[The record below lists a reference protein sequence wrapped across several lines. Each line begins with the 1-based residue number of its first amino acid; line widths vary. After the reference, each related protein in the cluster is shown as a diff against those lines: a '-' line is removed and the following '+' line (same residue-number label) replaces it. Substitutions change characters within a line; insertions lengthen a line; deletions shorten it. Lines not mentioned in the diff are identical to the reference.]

1 MAEVELGD
9 GEDSEDGESE
19 EEAGLEGEQ
28 MEQMEQ
34 MERMEHNPHMVMM
47 NEDSMDVAR
56 MQSNFHPSEVH
67 AGTTVM
73 RFH

>member
-28 MEQMEQ
+28 MEQ
-34 MERMEHNPHMVMM
+34 MEHNPHMVMM

>member
-9 GEDSEDGESE
+9 GEDSEDGEESE
-19 EEAGLEGEQ
+19 EEVCMEGEQ
-28 MEQMEQ
+28 MD
-34 MERMEHNPHMVMM
+34 HMVMM

-56 MQSNFHPSEVH
+56 MQSNFNASEVH
-67 AGTTVM
+67 AGATVM